1 MTQEQFEKLAK
12 TVRRLQE
19 KFGPVGSASFPE
31 NIQLMHELRKGASLT
46 DAMAA
51 LQLSARLEAS
61 EKALK
66 QMMSLVTDLAS
77 KTSGIDLTGGG
88 TGAVRMYTSCCSKV
102 FFYFIYNPIQ
112 LTHIFIFA

>member
-102 FFYFIYNPIQ
+102 FFFLFIIQ
-112 LTHIFIFA
+112 SNLRIFFIFA